1 MFKIQKGNFAIV
13 YRAIIGTKKRSNLS
27 LEIVKY
33 LSSGSCISICSITKD
48 GDIISVWD
56 RIIMELDT
64 QEDLDNIKY
73 LIKILQMIMT
83 TDEIFL
89 EETEVD

>member
-13 YRAIIGTKKRSNLS
+13 PISVVGIEKRTNLS

-33 LSSGSCISICSITKD
+33 LPTNTCMSICRVTKD